1 MRLTIAAKSRYKK
14 IQSLLYLHEDQQV
27 CFMGFS
33 FTGLLMYTYI
43 NGTGV
48 EEGVVFHQIDYKSK
62 FGTCTKS

>member
-1 MRLTIAAKSRYKK
+1 MRLTIAAKSRYKNPVA
-14 IQSLLYLHEDQQV
+14 LYLHEDQQV
-27 CFMGFS
+27 CIMGFS